1 MLHSNRSLT
10 SAMWRLLTGLCV
22 AALAVPAALWAADA
36 DPAPKKDE
44 QPAVHSYEYERDY
57 VQYPTIDKDKQG
69 YIPTTPDERHA
80 TRTGQFGDKYIEP
93 MPTNMETRQDKQAN
107 WARKLGRGAGNL
119 LLGWMEIPHQMDKS
133 VRQTDP
139 ATGILIGVP
148 RGVFYAVDRTLIGV
162 FEVVTF
168 PSPRP
173 GNYDPIIR
181 PEFLTAE
188 TWDEPMPVVSDAHNN
203 FKMDPGKDW

>member
-1 MLHSNRSLT
+1 
-10 SAMWRLLTGLCV
+10 MWRLLTGLCV

-36 DPAPKKDE
+36 NPAKVDPANKDDK
-44 QPAVHSYEYERDY
+44 PAIHSYEYQRDY
-57 VQYPTIDKDKQG
+57 VEYPTVNKDQKG
-69 YIPTTPDERHA
+69 YVPTIPDERNA
-80 TRTGQFGDKYIEP
+80 TRTNQFGDKYVEP
-93 MPTNMETRQDKQAN
+93 MPTNMEARQDKQAN

-119 LLGWMEIPHQMDKS
+119 FLGWLEIPHQMDKS

-148 RGVFYAVDRTLIGV
+148 RGVFFAVDRTLVGV
-162 FEVVTF
+162 FEIVTF

-203 FKMDPGKDW
+203 FKTDPGKDW